1 MELNYD
7 KLKAGVAKKLRRA
20 RTITLATCG
29 ENGIAARTVCC
40 NNDGLTLFFVTQKDS
55 QKAKDIMA
63 NPNVALV
70 VSERIRIDAVAE
82 LFGHPSGK
90 PDYLKKSLRK
100 FPIYA
105 RIFPT
110 TPDDMLVIIRPTKI
124 RIFGRAEQVLDV
136 IAERA
141 YKDEK

>member
-7 KLKAGVAKKLRRA
+7 KLKARVAEKLRRA
-20 RTITLATCG
+20 RTITLATFG
-29 ENGIAARTVCC
+29 EKGIAARTVCC
-40 NNDGLTLFFVTQKDS
+40 NNDGLAVFFVTHKDS
-55 QKAKDIMA
+55 QKAKDIAA

-70 VSERIRIDAVAE
+70 VSQRIRIEGAAQ

-105 RIFPT
+105 KIFPT

-124 RIFGRAEQVLDV
+124 RIFGRVEQVLDV